1 MCCLHQN
8 SSNGFKDCAEC
19 MIKVFEDMDIDWE
32 ADDVCKQ
39 LEGDADFC
47 GDIVACFSGDDPVCA
62 YEPCKDEIEKHES
75 CAGDPC
81 PGLCEEWNVGFNLMS
96 IM

>member
-1 MCCLHQN
+1 MCCLHEH
-8 SSNGFKDCAEC
+8 SKNGFKGCAEC

-47 GDIVACFSGDDPVCA
+47 GDIVACFSGDDPYV
-62 YEPCKDEIEKHES
+62 PM
-75 CAGDPC
+75 
-81 PGLCEEWNVGFNLMS
+81 NLARTKLRNMKRVQVIHALDFVRS
-96 IM
+96 GTLVLT